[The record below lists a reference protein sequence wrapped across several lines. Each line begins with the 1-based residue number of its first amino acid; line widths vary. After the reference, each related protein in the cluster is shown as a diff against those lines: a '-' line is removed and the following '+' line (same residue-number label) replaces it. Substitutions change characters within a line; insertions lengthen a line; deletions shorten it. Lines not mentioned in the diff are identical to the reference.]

1 MKFFL
6 LFSILFLNFLQAN
19 ELKEVLL
26 IHSYHKGYIW
36 TDDISKT
43 IEKNFS
49 SDKNIELTT
58 VYMDTKRIDDP
69 SYLANLAKLYKQQF
83 TNRTF
88 DLIIISDNN
97 AFDFMELYYDSLFKN
112 VPVLFCGINN
122 YDKNMLDKLTFK
134 NISGVAEEVDIE
146 KNFELISRLHPNLKN
161 LLIINDTST
170 TGYAVKKDLAKIIE
184 KYKKRFNIEYT
195 DNLDIS
201 DLKIKVSKLEKS
213 NSAILFVLLFKDTT
227 GKYFTH
233 KQSFEEVKKVSE
245 VPIYGLWDFYL
256 NSGMV
261 GGLLT
266 SGISQ
271 GETVSKMALDVLN
284 GKDIKDIPIL
294 EKSPNLYI
302 FNYNELKR
310 FNLDVYKYVENP
322 IIINE
327 PTSIY
332 KEHIKFFIIT
342 IIIIALLSIIV
353 VILKANIQRREKLEL
368 ELSNRIEF
376 DKVLLDT
383 IPNPIYYK
391 NVEGK
396 FLGCNTSFTSLV
408 NCSRDEVIGKTA
420 FDFFPL
426 PIATKNTL
434 IDQEL
439 LNTFS
444 TSTSEFTFYT
454 TSNEMKHIIL
464 NKAVY
469 KNIDGSVG
477 GIVCIMDDITERI
490 QQKQFLIQQ
499 SKLAEMGD
507 MIAAIAHQWNEPLV
521 ELSAL
526 IQDIQTSYLLK
537 ELKDKNVKEF
547 VNDSMVQIKYM
558 SKTLTDFRNFLK
570 PSTKKQLFSISK
582 ALTEINEIIGKQV
595 FYSNIKMNFNY
606 KNKNEELLIYGYE
619 NEFKQVLLNIINN
632 AKNKIVENCLP
643 LNKKGNIN
651 INIKRCSTFN
661 TIEII
666 DDAGAIDEKVINS
679 IFDPYFTTK
688 QDGMGLGLYMA
699 KVIIEEK
706 MRGSITVRNDENH
719 VIFTIK
725 LHKLNETITKRLKIK
740 NYNVISFT
748 DGSDAYENITED
760 FSCFILDINVP
771 NIDGIKILKKIR
783 EYYEIVPVI
792 IISASVELDIIKQSY
807 DFGCNDYLKKPFFI
821 DELEIKIEKLCN
833 IQDSKIYFDENSYF
847 DFKSA
852 TIVID
857 NQEIRLTKK
866 EKLLINLFLSKKNQV
881 ITYENIESYVWE
893 GNFSS
898 LESIRSLIRRVR
910 RIFPKEYIQTII
922 DAGYIFKNI

>member
-1 MKFFL
+1 MKYFL

-43 IEKNFS
+43 IEKSF
-49 SDKNIELTT
+49 DEHKNIELTT
-58 VYMDTKRIDDP
+58 VYMDTKRIDD
-69 SYLANLAKLYKQQF
+69 SLYLANLANLYKQQF
-83 TNRTF
+83 LNRKF

-97 AFDFMELYYDSLFKN
+97 AFDFLSKYYDYLFKDT
-112 VPVLFCGINN
+112 PVLFCGLNN
-122 YDKNMLDKLTFK
+122 YTKSNLENLTFK

-146 KNFELISRLHPNLKN
+146 KNFELIAKLHPNLKN
-161 LLIINDTST
+161 LLIINDNSI
-170 TGYAVKKDLAKIIE
+170 TGLAVKKDLIPIME
-184 KYKKRFNIEYT
+184 KYKKRFKIEYT
-195 DNLDIS
+195 DNLEIEA
-201 DLKIKVSKLEKS
+201 LKSEVSTLDKNS
-213 NSAILFVLLFKDTT
+213 SAILFVLLFKDTT
-227 GKYFTH
+227 GKYFTY
-233 KQSFEEVKKVSE
+233 KQSFEEVRAVSK

-266 SGISQ
+266 SAIAQ
-271 GETVSKMALDVLN
+271 GQTVSKMALDILN
-284 GKDIKDIPIL
+284 GKNIKDIPVV
-294 EKSPNLYI
+294 EKSPNLYM
-302 FNYNELKR
+302 FDYNELTR
-310 FNLDVYKYVENP
+310 FNLDVSKYVEES

-327 PTSIY
+327 PSSIY
-332 KEHIKFFIIT
+332 KEHTKFFIIT
-342 IIIIALLSIIV
+342 IVIISLLSIIV
-353 VILKANIQRREKLEL
+353 LILKANIQRREKLEL

-391 NVEGK
+391 NTEGK
-396 FLGCNTSFTSLV
+396 FLGCNTAFASLV
-408 NCSRDEVIGKTA
+408 NSSRNEIIGKTA

-426 PIATKNTL
+426 KVATKNSD
-434 IDQEL
+434 IDREL
-439 LNTFS
+439 LQTFS

-454 TSNEMKHIIL
+454 PSNEMKHIIL

-526 IQDIQTSYLLK
+526 VQDIQTSYLLN
-537 ELKDKNVKEF
+537 ELKDNDVKSF

-558 SKTLTDFRNFLK
+558 SKTLSDFRNFLK
-570 PSTKKQLFSISK
+570 PSTKKNLFSISK
-582 ALTEINEIIGKQV
+582 AFSEINEIIGKQI

-606 KNKNEELLIYGYE
+606 KNENEELLIYGYE

-632 AKNKIVENCLP
+632 AKNKIVEKNLP
-643 LNKKGNIN
+643 INQKGNID
-651 INIKRCSTFN
+651 INIKRSTNSN

-666 DDAGAIDEKVINS
+666 DDAGAIDEKIIKS
-679 IFDPYFTTK
+679 IFEPYFTTK
-688 QDGMGLGLYMA
+688 EDGMGLGLYMA

-725 LHKLNETITKRLKIK
+725 LPHKK
-740 NYNVISFT
+740 V
-748 DGSDAYENITED
+748 
-760 FSCFILDINVP
+760 
-771 NIDGIKILKKIR
+771 
-783 EYYEIVPVI
+783 
-792 IISASVELDIIKQSY
+792 
-807 DFGCNDYLKKPFFI
+807 
-821 DELEIKIEKLCN
+821 
-833 IQDSKIYFDENSYF
+833 
-847 DFKSA
+847 
-852 TIVID
+852 
-857 NQEIRLTKK
+857 
-866 EKLLINLFLSKKNQV
+866 
-881 ITYENIESYVWE
+881 
-893 GNFSS
+893 
-898 LESIRSLIRRVR
+898 
-910 RIFPKEYIQTII
+910 
-922 DAGYIFKNI
+922 

>member
-651 INIKRCSTFN
+651 VNIKRCSTFN

-725 LHKLNETITKRLKIK
+725 LPHKK
-740 NYNVISFT
+740 V
-748 DGSDAYENITED
+748 
-760 FSCFILDINVP
+760 
-771 NIDGIKILKKIR
+771 
-783 EYYEIVPVI
+783 
-792 IISASVELDIIKQSY
+792 
-807 DFGCNDYLKKPFFI
+807 
-821 DELEIKIEKLCN
+821 
-833 IQDSKIYFDENSYF
+833 
-847 DFKSA
+847 
-852 TIVID
+852 
-857 NQEIRLTKK
+857 
-866 EKLLINLFLSKKNQV
+866 
-881 ITYENIESYVWE
+881 
-893 GNFSS
+893 
-898 LESIRSLIRRVR
+898 
-910 RIFPKEYIQTII
+910 
-922 DAGYIFKNI
+922 

>member
-725 LHKLNETITKRLKIK
+725 LPHKK
-740 NYNVISFT
+740 V
-748 DGSDAYENITED
+748 
-760 FSCFILDINVP
+760 
-771 NIDGIKILKKIR
+771 
-783 EYYEIVPVI
+783 
-792 IISASVELDIIKQSY
+792 
-807 DFGCNDYLKKPFFI
+807 
-821 DELEIKIEKLCN
+821 
-833 IQDSKIYFDENSYF
+833 
-847 DFKSA
+847 
-852 TIVID
+852 
-857 NQEIRLTKK
+857 
-866 EKLLINLFLSKKNQV
+866 
-881 ITYENIESYVWE
+881 
-893 GNFSS
+893 
-898 LESIRSLIRRVR
+898 
-910 RIFPKEYIQTII
+910 
-922 DAGYIFKNI
+922 

>member
-526 IQDIQTSYLLK
+526 IKDIQTSYLLK

-725 LHKLNETITKRLKIK
+725 LPHKK
-740 NYNVISFT
+740 V
-748 DGSDAYENITED
+748 
-760 FSCFILDINVP
+760 
-771 NIDGIKILKKIR
+771 
-783 EYYEIVPVI
+783 
-792 IISASVELDIIKQSY
+792 
-807 DFGCNDYLKKPFFI
+807 
-821 DELEIKIEKLCN
+821 
-833 IQDSKIYFDENSYF
+833 
-847 DFKSA
+847 
-852 TIVID
+852 
-857 NQEIRLTKK
+857 
-866 EKLLINLFLSKKNQV
+866 
-881 ITYENIESYVWE
+881 
-893 GNFSS
+893 
-898 LESIRSLIRRVR
+898 
-910 RIFPKEYIQTII
+910 
-922 DAGYIFKNI
+922 

>member
-284 GKDIKDIPIL
+284 GKDTKDIPIL

-526 IQDIQTSYLLK
+526 IQDIHTSYLLK

-725 LHKLNETITKRLKIK
+725 LPHKK
-740 NYNVISFT
+740 V
-748 DGSDAYENITED
+748 
-760 FSCFILDINVP
+760 
-771 NIDGIKILKKIR
+771 
-783 EYYEIVPVI
+783 
-792 IISASVELDIIKQSY
+792 
-807 DFGCNDYLKKPFFI
+807 
-821 DELEIKIEKLCN
+821 
-833 IQDSKIYFDENSYF
+833 
-847 DFKSA
+847 
-852 TIVID
+852 
-857 NQEIRLTKK
+857 
-866 EKLLINLFLSKKNQV
+866 
-881 ITYENIESYVWE
+881 
-893 GNFSS
+893 
-898 LESIRSLIRRVR
+898 
-910 RIFPKEYIQTII
+910 
-922 DAGYIFKNI
+922 